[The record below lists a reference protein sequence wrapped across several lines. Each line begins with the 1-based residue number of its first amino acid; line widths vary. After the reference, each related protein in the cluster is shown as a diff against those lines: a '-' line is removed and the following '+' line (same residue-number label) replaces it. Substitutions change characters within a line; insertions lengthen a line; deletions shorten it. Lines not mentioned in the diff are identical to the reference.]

1 MIQYKYSLDKSS
13 NKFICPSCGQKTF
26 VRYVDNASNN
36 YLDDEYGRCDR
47 ENKCRAHF
55 KPNGNRTIDL
65 SLVLKPQKMPSYHSF
80 ELVEKSILDQRQNNF
95 IEFLENKFP
104 EYALEAIKKYL
115 IGTSRK
121 FANSTI
127 FWQIDHNEE
136 VHAGKIMLY
145 DNQTGKRCKSANG
158 KSFIS
163 WVHKIKPEKNFNLVQ
178 CLFGLHL
185 IADTDQKTIALVESE
200 KTAVI
205 MSIFKPEYIWLATGS
220 KHGFKEKMLEPIRDF
235 RIVAFPDKG
244 EYYDW
249 KKTARELNSKGYNI
263 VVDEM
268 VDNNDY
274 VEGTDLADIYF
285 SNMGGGN

>member
-1 MIQYKYSLDKSS
+1 MIQYKYSLDRSS
-13 NKFICPSCGQKTF
+13 KKFRCPSCGQKTF
-26 VRYVDNASNN
+26 VRYVDNASNT

-47 ENKCRAHF
+47 ENKCHAHF

-65 SLVLKPQKMPSYHSF
+65 SLVLKPQKKPSYHSL
-80 ELVEKSILDQRQNNF
+80 ELVEKSILDQGQNNF
-95 IEFLENKFP
+95 IEFLENNFP
-104 EYALEAIKKYL
+104 EDALEAVKKYF

-121 FANSTI
+121 FVNCTI
-127 FWQIDHNEE
+127 FWQIDHYEK

-145 DNQTGKRCKSANG
+145 DKQTGKRFKSTNG

-163 WVHKIKPEKNFNLVQ
+163 WVHKIKPEKDYNLDQ

-205 MSIFKPEYIWLATGS
+205 MSIFKPEYTWLATGS

-268 VDNNDY
+268 IDNNDY

-285 SNMGGGN
+285 SNMGGN